1 MKGVAYLPFL
11 RFALGHPVFLLL
23 ETHQMQRRMQMRER
37 AREGTRAESLRR
49 TSPFPLMMAAAGERE
64 SERKG
69 EPLVA
74 RDTIYGNRPT
84 ASFKQIKVKG

>member
-1 MKGVAYLPFL
+1 
-11 RFALGHPVFLLL
+11 
-23 ETHQMQRRMQMRER
+23 MQMRER
-37 AREGTRAESLRR
+37 TREGTRAESLRR
-49 TSPFPLMMAAAGERE
+49 TSPFPLMMAAAAGERQ

-84 ASFKQIKVKG
+84 ASFKQIKVKGSKET